1 MDTRRESEEREELGG
16 WDGHIYTNDTTNY
29 LAKGN
34 LLHSPENSA

>member
-16 WDGHIYTNDTTNY
+16 WDGHINTNDTANY
-29 LAKGN
+29 LAKEN